1 MNSNQNNN
9 LGKGGG
15 NKRNMTA
22 IVSILLWAL
31 VLTLLVNLATSRLQQ
46 ANSVEVSYGQF
57 RQLIMQDAVES
68 VVMSSG
74 KYTFTLKEGYS
85 LSVGEDGEVTV
96 RTPEEGGQDSQAAQ
110 APQESGTTGGV
121 LDLPLL
127 DGTAP
132 QQQPVQSQNQAQSA
146 GGRESLVY
154 FCAPITQ
161 ASIRDDDLS
170 LCWRSTA
177 SPISAPN
184 TWSPSTPFCRCCCPG
199 SCPWCSLWWSS
210 PC

>member
-1 MNSNQNNN
+1 MFPIKEERDLNSNQNNN
-9 LGKGGG
+9 RGKGGG

-68 VVMSSG
+68 VVMASG

-110 APQESGTTGGV
+110 APQETGTTGR
-121 LDLPLL
+121 
-127 DGTAP
+127 
-132 QQQPVQSQNQAQSA
+132 SA
-146 GGRESLVY
+146 GPAPVGRDSPPAAAGPEPESGPERRRQGV
-154 FCAPITQ
+154 
-161 ASIRDDDLS
+161 
-170 LCWRSTA
+170 
-177 SPISAPN
+177 
-184 TWSPSTPFCRCCCPG
+184 PG
-199 SCPWCSLWWSS
+199 LLLRP
-210 PC
+210 PD

>member
-1 MNSNQNNN
+1 MFPIKEERDLNSNQNNN
-9 LGKGGG
+9 RGKGGG

-68 VVMSSG
+68 VVMASG

-110 APQESGTTGGV
+110 TPQESGTTGGV
-121 LDLPLL
+121 LDLPCWTGQPPAAAGSEPESGPERRRQGVPGLL
-127 DGTAP
+127 LRPPD
-132 QQQPVQSQNQAQSA
+132 
-146 GGRESLVY
+146 
-154 FCAPITQ
+154 
-161 ASIRDDDLS
+161 
-170 LCWRSTA
+170 
-177 SPISAPN
+177 
-184 TWSPSTPFCRCCCPG
+184 
-199 SCPWCSLWWSS
+199 
-210 PC
+210 

>member
-1 MNSNQNNN
+1 MFPIKEERDLNSNQNNN
-9 LGKGGG
+9 RGKGGG

-110 APQESGTTGGV
+110 TPPGER
-121 LDLPLL
+121 DHRR
-127 DGTAP
+127 
-132 QQQPVQSQNQAQSA
+132 SA
-146 GGRESLVY
+146 GPAPVGRDSPPSSSRSR
-154 FCAPITQ
+154 ARIRPRAPAAGNPWSTSAPPIT
-161 ASIRDDDLS
+161 
-170 LCWRSTA
+170 
-177 SPISAPN
+177 
-184 TWSPSTPFCRCCCPG
+184 PG
-199 SCPWCSLWWSS
+199 KHPGR
-210 PC
+210 

>member
-9 LGKGGG
+9 RGKGGG

-96 RTPEEGGQDSQAAQ
+96 RTPEGAGRTVRPLRRPRRAGPPAECWTCPCWTGQPPSSSRSRARIRPRAPAAGN
-110 APQESGTTGGV
+110 P
-121 LDLPLL
+121 
-127 DGTAP
+127 
-132 QQQPVQSQNQAQSA
+132 
-146 GGRESLVY
+146 
-154 FCAPITQ
+154 
-161 ASIRDDDLS
+161 
-170 LCWRSTA
+170 WST
-177 SPISAPN
+177 SAP
-184 TWSPSTPFCRCCCPG
+184 P
-199 SCPWCSLWWSS
+199 
-210 PC
+210 

>member
-1 MNSNQNNN
+1 MFPIKEERDLNSNQNNN
-9 LGKGGG
+9 RGKGGG

-68 VVMSSG
+68 VVMASG

-110 APQESGTTGGV
+110 TPQESGTTGGV

-127 DGTAP
+127 DGQPPSSSRSRARIRPRAP
-132 QQQPVQSQNQAQSA
+132 AA
-146 GGRESLVY
+146 GS
-154 FCAPITQ
+154 P
-161 ASIRDDDLS
+161 
-170 LCWRSTA
+170 WST
-177 SPISAPN
+177 SAP
-184 TWSPSTPFCRCCCPG
+184 P
-199 SCPWCSLWWSS
+199 
-210 PC
+210 

>member
-1 MNSNQNNN
+1 MFPIKEERDLNSNQNNN
-9 LGKGGG
+9 RGKGGG

-85 LSVGEDGEVTV
+85 LSVGEDGEVTG
-96 RTPEEGGQDSQAAQ
+96 RAGQSGRSDAPGERDHRRSAGPAPVGRDSPPAA
-110 APQESGTTGGV
+110 AGSEPESGPERRRQGV
-121 LDLPLL
+121 PGLL
-127 DGTAP
+127 LRPPD
-132 QQQPVQSQNQAQSA
+132 
-146 GGRESLVY
+146 
-154 FCAPITQ
+154 
-161 ASIRDDDLS
+161 
-170 LCWRSTA
+170 
-177 SPISAPN
+177 
-184 TWSPSTPFCRCCCPG
+184 
-199 SCPWCSLWWSS
+199 
-210 PC
+210 

>member
-9 LGKGGG
+9 RGKGGG

-110 APQESGTTGGV
+110 TPQESGTTGGV
-121 LDLPLL
+121 LDLPPAAAGPEPESGPERRRQGIPGLL
-127 DGTAP
+127 LRPHHPGKHP
-132 QQQPVQSQNQAQSA
+132 
-146 GGRESLVY
+146 GR
-154 FCAPITQ
+154 
-161 ASIRDDDLS
+161 
-170 LCWRSTA
+170 
-177 SPISAPN
+177 
-184 TWSPSTPFCRCCCPG
+184 
-199 SCPWCSLWWSS
+199 
-210 PC
+210 